1 MPSKSS
7 GNRRDNPAQS
17 DAFIK
22 KAHELEADQERSRAD
37 DVIGRMAKM
46 KPDRRS
52 KSPPEVG
59 KPEDDK
65 PGR

>member
-1 MPSKSS
+1 MRSSKKHHV
-7 GNRRDNPAQS
+7 DNPAQS

-22 KAHELEADQERSRAD
+22 KARELEADREQSKAD

-46 KPDRRS
+46 KPDKRS
-52 KSPPEVG
+52 KSPPDEG

-65 PGR
+65 PGQ